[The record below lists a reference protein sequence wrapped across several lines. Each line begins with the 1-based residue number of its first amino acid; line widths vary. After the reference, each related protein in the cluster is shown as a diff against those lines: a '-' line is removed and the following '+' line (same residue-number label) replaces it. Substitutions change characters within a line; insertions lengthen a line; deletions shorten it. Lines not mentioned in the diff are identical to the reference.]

1 MLHFK
6 AFKSCIKEKCLFE
19 TVDCVPS
26 QIILWTYC
34 SLQRLFLAIETLL
47 RHCLECA
54 VAFWKRYLF
63 FLLFASFFPFSFFSV
78 GYLDIQYLCLVERD
92 LVKISSVLLLTLL
105 TQESAACIASYF
117 SHKPQL

>member
-54 VAFWKRYLF
+54 VAFWKRFFFFFYFLQVSSHFLF
-63 FLLFASFFPFSFFSV
+63 SL
-78 GYLDIQYLCLVERD
+78 
-92 LVKISSVLLLTLL
+92 
-105 TQESAACIASYF
+105 
-117 SHKPQL
+117 